1 MGEKKQVLKTV
12 IIVVLIAF
20 GLFAVSALYTEF
32 GNDFKK
38 ISKEHSTYSA
48 VIDKNGEVSYV
59 KVNKEDNS
67 TEPATVEDMATSYK
81 EILSKHMS
89 YENEEEYQRKLEY
102 LINAETVTKMPY
114 ISSLEGDNT
123 KLNGRIKFYRYT
135 NEIEAS
141 EGEEEVQEENE
152 EKHIDPKKIFYIGD
166 SWIIGL
172 NKYVKDR
179 KNEEYPGDNH
189 FIAEE
194 SVGAT
199 ANIFLNEKLKEK
211 IDNVTSEV
219 STIVVMLGMYDTSE
233 NGSTR
238 MVEIIDFLSETYSE
252 KSIYVLKVPHVGK
265 NYENE
270 EITASDFNS
279 NIDGYN
285 TLISAHCS
293 EKTNVKFIDATSDMM
308 TGDLFLENKY
318 LDEEDSLNNTGISV
332 WYDNIKECIEDGKS
346 SASATK
352 YQLTYINNEEFEQK
366 KEKFKTSGDREVF
379 KYFTIDDKQQ
389 IVIAFGETET
399 RTITTDDVDITE
411 DIVREVSGDSRY
423 SGNAQGGFSFVEY
436 RIFERP
442 IDYLSCVEDYV
453 LPTNLLFALLI
464 ETENIYF
471 VEEIAKLAYQ
481 TDIAIAIY
489 DNESV
494 STTEENIDYEKFMR
508 MNINTRMKYDML
520 KTTKPVITA
529 NSLNGSPFSK
539 IPQRC
544 YIQTDSK
551 QHYLYHLPYEANP
564 DISNFTNDTYITG
577 SNNNRKITGLG
588 EATKFSTKFKKV
600 ITSNAISTYGVILAD
615 TWMARWKATYTQEN
629 VNPVHSAE
637 SGTYENAT
645 IEKYASESEL
655 LNAFE
660 TNLSD
665 SISNDLKSHAE
676 ELRKDS
682 IDQIL
687 ACSETLLEEAKYTT
701 NDIKVNERKDLMMER
716 INGCKKCKSYI
727 QNWWAEKNAPK
738 DPEPEP
744 EPEPTPTP
752 RPPKPP
758 IIDPDRPVLLQF
770 DQSSSQN
777 LGASAS
783 SMPHRDTI
791 YQHIIN
797 GDLKGTHVSSD
808 YWDALSDEVDERNKE
823 LEKIFKNEVND
834 QVKYSQTASGSKV
847 YQNIKFKS
855 SYTKESTR
863 YERNE
868 NIENDKIGEKF
879 SEVFNDDKF
888 YNTAG
893 YFLKNDW
900 FWEQIRKSGDTEKLE
915 GVLRLMFN
923 IATDSDDFGNYDLND
938 PKLLE
943 NLFKAFEPKD
953 MKSLNTIYGNTVEAK
968 VWYALLREGYSENA
982 VAGVLGNLYVE
993 SGFKTNNLQNSYESS
1008 LGSDEEY
1015 TKRVN
1020 AGLGLD
1026 GEEYVGVEPITR
1038 ESFMNDSG
1046 GYGLAQWTY
1055 YTRKAGLWDYAQ
1067 SKGVGIDDVN
1077 MQIEYLIK
1085 ELSPDAGVLA
1095 ARKGYTIDGWIN
1107 AETPEDA
1114 TEVFCWIFE
1123 NPGEPHLTTRKQHA
1137 RANYEKFQGKTFA
1150 GNILETCEE
1159 ITQLFLDREAHY
1171 SVSGSKLI
1179 WGDIERCYEESQ
1191 YICCATYVSLV
1202 LYRSGAL
1209 TPEQINAYNY
1219 HWTKD
1224 GGMPDMLEAA
1234 GWQLLSP
1241 SEVQPGDV
1249 VNDYSGGHVL
1259 IYAGDGKCWDQNSC
1273 VYSSSGRAPLRRTV
1287 SYNLDGC
1294 QIWRQP

>member
-1 MGEKKQVLKTV
+1 MGEKKQILKGVL
-12 IIVVLIAF
+12 IVALIAF
-20 GLFAVSALYTEF
+20 GFFAVSALYTEF
-32 GNDFKK
+32 GDDFKK

-135 NEIEAS
+135 NEIEAA

-199 ANIFLNEKLKEK
+199 ANVFLNEKLKEK

-332 WYDNIKECIEDGKS
+332 WYANIKECIEDGKS
-346 SASATK
+346 SASTTK

-366 KEKFKTSGDREVF
+366 KEKFKASGDREVF

-471 VEEIAKLAYQ
+471 VEELAKLAYQ

-529 NSLNGSPFSK
+529 NSLNGSPFSN

-577 SNNNRKITGLG
+577 SNNNREITGLG
-588 EATKFSTKFKKV
+588 GATTFSTKFKKV

-629 VNPVHSAE
+629 VDPVHSAE
-637 SGTYENAT
+637 SGTYESAVT
-645 IEKYASESEL
+645 EQYSSMDEL
-655 LNAFE
+655 LSAFDA
-660 TNLSD
+660 NMS
-665 SISNDLKSHAE
+665 SNISKELIDHADK
-676 ELRKDS
+676 LRKNS

-687 ACSETLLEEAKYTT
+687 TCSKEILEEAKYTIE
-701 NDIKVNERKDLMMER
+701 DIKVAERKDLMMER

-744 EPEPTPTP
+744 DPEPTPTP

-758 IIDPDRPVLLQF
+758 IGPYIPVLIQSN
-770 DQSSSQN
+770 QSSSQN

-791 YQHIIN
+791 YHHIIN
-797 GDLKGTHVSSD
+797 GDLKSTHVSSD
-808 YWDALSDEVDERNKE
+808 YWDALSKERDRRNDD
-823 LEKIFKNEVND
+823 LEIIFKNEVNE
-834 QVKYSQTASGSKV
+834 QVEYTQTASGSKV
-847 YQNIKFKS
+847 YQNIQFKS

-879 SEVFNDDKF
+879 SKVFNDAKF
-888 YNTAG
+888 CNTTG
-893 YFLKNDW
+893 YLARNDW

-923 IATDSDDFGNYDLND
+923 IATDSDDFGNYDLDD

-953 MKSLNTIYGNTVEAK
+953 MKEANKIYGNTVEAK
-968 VWYALLREGYSENA
+968 LWYALIREGYSEIA
-982 VAGVLGNLYVE
+982 VAGAMGNFQYE
-993 SGFKTNNLQNSYESS
+993 SDGFKASRLEYEKLNETDESYTE
-1008 LGSDEEY
+1008 
-1015 TKRVN
+1015 KVN
-1020 AGLGLD
+1020 AGLGIGD
-1026 GEEYVGVEPITR
+1026 GANGIITK
-1038 ESFMNDSG
+1038 EQFMRDG
-1046 GYGLAQWTY
+1046 AGYGLIQWTFSS
-1055 YTRKAGLWDYAQ
+1055 RKGNLWDYAQ

-1077 MQIEYLIK
+1077 MQIEFLIK
-1085 ELSPDAGVLA
+1085 ELTPDSGICELRSRNNFTA
-1095 ARKGYTIDGWIN
+1095 DHWIN
-1107 AETPEDA
+1107 AETVEDA
-1114 TEVFCWIFE
+1114 TEAFCWIFE
-1123 NPGEPHLTTRKQHA
+1123 NPTKGDENLTTRKQHA

-1171 SVSGSKLI
+1171 SVNTNKLI
-1179 WGDIERCYEESQ
+1179 RGDIERCYEEAQ

-1219 HWTKD
+1219 DWTKD

-1241 SEVQPGDV
+1241 SEAQPGDV
-1249 VNDYSGGHVL
+1249 VNDYYGGHVL
-1259 IYAGDGKCWDQNSC
+1259 IYAGEGKCWDQNSC